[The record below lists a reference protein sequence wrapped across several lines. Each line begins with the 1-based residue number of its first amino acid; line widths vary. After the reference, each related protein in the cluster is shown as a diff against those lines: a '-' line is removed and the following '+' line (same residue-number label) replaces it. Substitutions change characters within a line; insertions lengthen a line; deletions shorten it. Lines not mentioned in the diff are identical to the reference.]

1 MPQNDPAL
9 DLMIGSRICHDL
21 ASPLGA
27 VANGLELLTLSG
39 MGDSAELA
47 LVQDSLRG
55 AKAVLDI
62 SRLAYGRAA
71 PGEGEGEGLGAEAL
85 RDMAAA
91 YYDGKPRLTLDWQLS
106 GAQSRARA
114 QIVILA
120 CLAAEQAVPRG
131 GGLTVQGD
139 PQEARITAHGAQPTP
154 DTVLWDGVAGKA
166 PLPTPDPRQAHFHM
180 LHHCLAAQG
189 LSAITRLDGDAFVIT
204 I

>member
-1 MPQNDPAL
+1 MMPQDEATL
-9 DLMIGSRICHDL
+9 ELVIDSRICHDL

-62 SRLAYGRAA
+62 SRIAYGHPAS
-71 PGEGEGEGLGAEAL
+71 GEQMGADAL
-85 RDMAAA
+85 QTLATA
-91 YYDGKPRLTLDWQLS
+91 YYAGKPRLTLDWQLS
-106 GAQSRARA
+106 GTQSRARA
-114 QIVILA
+114 QIILLA

-131 GGLTVQGD
+131 GTLAVEGDIETV
-139 PQEARITAHGAQPTP
+139 RITARGTTPTP
-154 DTVLWDGVAGKA
+154 DLDLWDAIAAKT
-166 PLPTPDPRQAHFHM
+166 PLPEPDPRQAHFHM
-180 LHHCLAAQG
+180 LRRCLAAQE
-189 LSAITRLDGDAFVIT
+189 LSLTTRLDPDAFVIE

>member
-1 MPQNDPAL
+1 MPQDDPAL
-9 DLMIGSRICHDL
+9 ELMIGSRICHDL

-71 PGEGEGEGLGAEAL
+71 PGESLSCEAL
-85 RDMAAA
+85 RAIAED
-91 YYDGKPRLTLDWQLS
+91 YYAGKPRLSLDWQLS
-106 GAQSRARA
+106 GTQARARA
-114 QIVILA
+114 QILMLA

-131 GGLTVQGD
+131 GGLKVEGD
-139 PQEARITAHGAQPTP
+139 AQSARITARGTPPTP
-154 DTVLWDGVAGKA
+154 DLGLWDGVTGRA
-166 PLPTPDPRQAHFHM
+166 PLPEPDPRQAHFHM
-180 LHHCLAAQG
+180 LRRCLAARG
-189 LSAITRLDGDAFVIT
+189 ITMTTRLDADEFVISV
-204 I
+204 